1 MVVIILLG
9 LIYLSGLRIYINSN
23 NPILYST
30 INFVIVSV
38 VMIIIP
44 LVIYIVKKK
53 KLEYEYGKKVCLYNS
68 IGMFI
73 ISVLLQAFAGI
84 GIIGGLGA
92 IFYYYINMILFV
104 SKKENYTT
112 KKEKAKIKKE
122 THKKEKKPTNTKII
136 ITISALSFSILLNAT
151 LGCLFLLDHKELST
165 QNKKYKN
172 EIKQMENK
180 LDASE
185 NELESVSNSLFSIL
199 GGRSTGYIINKLNSY
214 DQNIAFIV
222 EGYGNYWFDYDCLQQ
237 VVKGSYSYW
246 AYNKEQAID
255 MGYVKYICQ

>member
-172 EIKQMENK
+172 
-180 LDASE
+180 
-185 NELESVSNSLFSIL
+185 
-199 GGRSTGYIINKLNSY
+199 
-214 DQNIAFIV
+214 
-222 EGYGNYWFDYDCLQQ
+222 
-237 VVKGSYSYW
+237 
-246 AYNKEQAID
+246 
-255 MGYVKYICQ
+255 